1 MVTVQPVGMD
11 ASPSALH
18 DSGPLQLLEPSGRLH
33 GSSPMSRDEI
43 REAFRQMVRSRALDE
58 LLIKLQRLQ
67 RVGLYGPVEGQ
78 EATVVGSAMALD
90 RTRDW
95 MVPASREQPAMLI
108 HGLPLENLL
117 ASYLGRSDHARIPEG
132 VRLLPRQQSI
142 GAQLPQS
149 VGLAWSL
156 SLRQE
161 LGAVMVYC
169 GDGASSEG
177 DFHEALN
184 LAGVLGAPLVV
195 VLINNQYAISTP
207 VRLQTAAANLAAR
220 GPGYG
225 MPGVAVDGND
235 LLAVF
240 AACQSAVQRAVAGGG
255 PTLVECR
262 TYRLGCHN
270 TSDSPSAYRESTEV
284 AAAKSEEP
292 LVRLSRFVTS
302 EGILSEG
309 EVAAMSEDC
318 RHELL
323 AALREVEALSRP
335 GPDYLFEHVYETL
348 PPRIQQQRVE
358 AIGPA

>member
-1 MVTVQPVGMD
+1 
-11 ASPSALH
+11 
-18 DSGPLQLLEPSGRLH
+18 
-33 GSSPMSRDEI
+33 
-43 REAFRQMVRSRALDE
+43 LDE

-78 EATVVGSAMALD
+78 EAAVVGSAMALD
-90 RTRDW
+90 PTRDW

-108 HGLPLENLL
+108 HGLPIENLL
-117 ASYLGRSDHARIPEG
+117 ASYLGRSDHAGIPEG

-156 SLRQE
+156 SLRHE
-161 LGAVMVYC
+161 PGAVMVYC

-207 VRLQTAAANLAAR
+207 VRLQTAAVSLAAR

-225 MPGVAVDGND
+225 MPGIAVDGND
-235 LLAVF
+235 LFAVF
-240 AACQSAVQRAVAGGG
+240 AACRSAVQRAIAGGG

-284 AAAKSEEP
+284 AEAKSVEP
-292 LVRLSRFVTS
+292 LARLSRFLTY
-302 EGILSEG
+302 EGILSAG
-309 EVAAMSEDC
+309 EVEAISEDC

-323 AALREVEALSRP
+323 AAVRRVESLPRP
-335 GPDYLFEHVYETL
+335 GRDYLFEHVYQTL
-348 PPRIQQQRVE
+348 PARLQQQRAE
-358 AIGPA
+358 AMGPFA